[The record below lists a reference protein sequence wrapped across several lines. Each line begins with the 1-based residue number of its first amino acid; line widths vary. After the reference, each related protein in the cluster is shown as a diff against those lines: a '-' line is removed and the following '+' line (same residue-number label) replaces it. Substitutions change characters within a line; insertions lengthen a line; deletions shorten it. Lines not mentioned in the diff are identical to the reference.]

1 MTVQNKV
8 ATHVGHQVPLLS
20 MVKQGNDPARQLGGW
35 PMSQWSKKNWLTSV
49 KDWTG
54 RPVQDLLTIAQNR
67 QEWQALSIH
76 VLPHP

>member
-1 MTVQNKV
+1 
-8 ATHVGHQVPLLS
+8 
-20 MVKQGNDPARQLGGW
+20 
-35 PMSQWSKKNWLTSV
+35 MSQWSKKNWLTSV